1 MCKCYNDKV
10 ASSRMCKRES
20 GENPERYR
28 HCERG
33 AVFKY
38 HWETGKGKQCGTKS
52 GELPYCEIQGFAVY
66 ESVFSITIQNFFM
79 CIARESCV
87 SRRPQKAAVFLYI
100 SVFWKYMKRGR

>member
-1 MCKCYNDKV
+1 MN
-10 ASSRMCKRES
+10 MMHKRES

-52 GELPYCEIQGFAVY
+52 GELPYCEIQD
-66 ESVFSITIQNFFM
+66 
-79 CIARESCV
+79 
-87 SRRPQKAAVFLYI
+87 SRSTNLY
-100 SVFWKYMKRGR
+100 SQ